1 MGGKGQNSVH
11 CCIFYPFVP
20 VLSFLHLPN
29 HNEFE
34 VQILCL
40 SDSISFTPAQ
50 ILNFFSKPLNQFLKK
65 SFHVST

>member
-34 VQILCL
+34 VQIL
-40 SDSISFTPAQ
+40 S
-50 ILNFFSKPLNQFLKK
+50 
-65 SFHVST
+65 V